1 MELTDAE
8 MNAIYDEFEED
19 YQKAD
24 LEEVLKV
31 LAFHNASQARYARNA
46 QVHPVAR
53 DILSHQAWKELE
65 EKARYYV
72 EIMGIGNTS
81 LLNEEELQEY
91 NDYWNSCSCC
101 HRVFDQ
107 PYPCYQCELERW
119 QEETRDSEEDI
130 PPNEFL

>member
-24 LEEVLKV
+24 LEEVLKD

-72 EIMGIGNTS
+72 EIMGRGNTS
-81 LLNEEELQEY
+81 LLTEEELQEY
-91 NDYWNSCSCC
+91 NDYWNSCSFC

-107 PYPCYQCELERW
+107 PAVDCCPLLK
-119 QEETRDSEEDI
+119 SG
-130 PPNEFL
+130 LL

>member
-24 LEEVLKV
+24 LEEVLKD
-31 LAFHNASQARYARNA
+31 LAFHNASQARYTRNA
-46 QVHPVAR
+46 QVHPVAC
-53 DILSHQAWKELE
+53 DILAHQAWKELE

-81 LLNEEELQEY
+81 LLTEEELQEY
-91 NDYWNSCSCC
+91 NDVVIVFLINRLLTVVRYLNLT
-101 HRVFDQ
+101 RV
-107 PYPCYQCELERW
+107 
-119 QEETRDSEEDI
+119 I
-130 PPNEFL
+130 NAN